1 MLIVINLHFS
11 STLYSYNMN
20 YLSMLMLKSYFLS
33 ENETC
38 VGVERI
44 KFKLKGQLE
53 T

>member
-1 MLIVINLHFS
+1 
-11 STLYSYNMN
+11 MN

-53 T
+53 TWIKFSKPEATQMI